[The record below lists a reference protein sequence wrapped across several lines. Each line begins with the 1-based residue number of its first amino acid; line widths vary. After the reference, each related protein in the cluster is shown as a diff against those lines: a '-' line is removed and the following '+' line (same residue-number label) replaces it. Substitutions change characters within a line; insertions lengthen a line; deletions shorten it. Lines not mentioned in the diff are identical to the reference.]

1 MYANRILV
9 QDGIYEEFTRR
20 FVEAVQDQLKVGSGF
35 EQDVS
40 QGPLIDMAAVEKVES
55 HIAGALNKGAKIVV
69 GDERHALGGRY
80 FQPTVITEVT
90 PDMDVAN
97 DETFGPLAP
106 LFRFKTEQEAID
118 MANDTE
124 FGLASYFYTR
134 DMGRSWRV
142 AEALEYCMVAINTD
156 ILSTEVAPFGGM
168 KASGFGREGSKY
180 GMQEYLEIKYLC
192 IGGLDN

>member
-1 MYANRILV
+1 
-9 QDGIYEEFTRR
+9 
-20 FVEAVQDQLKVGSGF
+20 
-35 EQDVS
+35 
-40 QGPLIDMAAVEKVES
+40 MAAVEKVES